1 MYNER
6 EPNLIGAVLDTS
18 VIVSG
23 FRSKRGASAEI
34 IRHWI
39 EQKSFQLI
47 ASDPTIIELTE
58 KLLELNVE
66 EPVVFEFIKS
76 LQRLALITDNTYI
89 VEAVKAD
96 PDDDIFLATAMEGR
110 ANYLVSLDR
119 HLLSL
124 KYYQGIQIVWPKD
137 FLKIIRSVEAN

>member
-6 EPNLIGAVLDTS
+6 QPALIGAVLDTS

-34 IRHWI
+34 LRLWR
-39 EQKSFQLI
+39 ERRNFQLI
-47 ASDPTIIELTE
+47 VSDPTLIELAET
-58 KLLELNVE
+58 LLEENVP
-66 EPVVFEFIKS
+66 EPVIQSFLEAIHR
-76 LQRLALITDNTYI
+76 QALITDNAYI
-89 VEAVKAD
+89 IQAVRGD
-96 PDDDIFLATAMEGR
+96 PDDDVFLAAALEGQ

-124 KYYQGIQIVWPKD
+124 KYYQGVQIVWPRD
-137 FLKIIRSVEAN
+137 FLQVIRRLTA

>member
-6 EPNLIGAVLDTS
+6 QPELIGTVLDTN

-34 IRHWI
+34 LRIWR
-39 EQKSFQLI
+39 EKRNFQLI
-47 ASDPTIIELTE
+47 VSDPTLIELAET
-58 KLLELNVE
+58 LLEENVPE
-66 EPVVFEFIKS
+66 SVVLEF
-76 LQRLALITDNTYI
+76 LEVVHELALVTDNTYVVNKVI
-89 VEAVKAD
+89 AD
-96 PDDDIFLATAMEGR
+96 PDDDIFLATAMEGQ

-124 KYYQGIQIVWPKD
+124 KYYQGVQIVWPRD
-137 FLKIIRSVEAN
+137 FLKVIRSGDE